1 MLCSGPMKAWIDHV
15 PPDKATGLLKDLYT
29 RSTNEGQ
36 VDHVL
41 QIHSL
46 VPRAL
51 DSLLVFYKRVM
62 HGNNDLPDVEREIIA
77 VAVSVLNR
85 CHY

>member
-1 MLCSGPMKAWIDHV
+1 MKAWIDHV
-15 PPDKATGLLKDLYT
+15 PPEKAQGPLKQLYDRVSTDTG
-29 RSTNEGQ
+29 

-46 VPRAL
+46 VPAAL

-62 HGNNDLPDVEREIIA
+62 HGDNALPYVEREVIA
-77 VAVSVLNR
+77 VTVSVLNR

>member
-1 MLCSGPMKAWIDHV
+1 MKAWIDHI
-15 PPDKATGLLKDLYT
+15 PPEDATGLLDDLFS
-29 RSTNEGQ
+29 RSTTNGQ
-36 VDHVL
+36 VDHIL

-51 DSLLVFYKRVM
+51 ESLLLFYKRVM
-62 HGNNDLPDVEREIIA
+62 HGDDDLPYVEREIIA
-77 VAVSVLNR
+77 VTVSALNR

>member
-1 MLCSGPMKAWIDHV
+1 MKSWIQTV
-15 PPDKATGLLKDLYT
+15 PPERADGLLEQLYD
-29 RSTNEGQ
+29 RVRYEDG
-36 VDHVL
+36 VDHVV

-51 DSLLVFYKRVM
+51 ESMLLFYKRVM
-62 HGNNDLPDVEREIIA
+62 HGDNDLAYVDREIIA
-77 VAVSVLNR
+77 VTVSVLNR

>member
-1 MLCSGPMKAWIDHV
+1 MKSWIESI
-15 PPDKATGLLKDLYT
+15 PPDAAEGHLAELYN
-29 RSTNEGQ
+29 RASPKGE
-36 VDHVL
+36 VDHIL
-41 QIHSL
+41 QGHSL
-46 VPRAL
+46 VPWAL

-62 HGNNDLPDVEREIIA
+62 HGENDLPYVDREIIA

>member
-1 MLCSGPMKAWIDHV
+1 MVTAMKAWIDHV
-15 PPDKATGLLKDLYT
+15 PPERATGLLNDLYR
-29 RSTNEGQ
+29 RSTTEGK
-36 VDHVL
+36 VEHVL

-51 DSLLVFYKRVM
+51 ESLLVFYKRVM
-62 HGNNDLPDVEREIIA
+62 HGENDLPYVEREIIA
-77 VAVSVLNR
+77 VTVSVLNR

>member
-1 MLCSGPMKAWIDHV
+1 MDAWIKNI
-15 PPDKATGLLKDLYT
+15 PPHAAEGHLAELYH
-29 RSTNEGQ
+29 RASPKGE
-36 VDHVL
+36 VDHIL
-41 QIHSL
+41 QGHSL
-46 VPRAL
+46 VPWAL

-62 HGNNDLPDVEREIIA
+62 HGKNDLAYVDREIIA

>member
-1 MLCSGPMKAWIDHV
+1 MKAWIDHV
-15 PPDKATGLLKDLYT
+15 PPEDAQGLLRQIYDRVGRT
-29 RSTNEGQ
+29 EGQ

-46 VPRAL
+46 VPHAL
-51 DSLLVFYKRVM
+51 ESLLVFYKRVM
-62 HGNNDLPDVEREIIA
+62 HGDNDLPYVEREIIA

>member
-1 MLCSGPMKAWIDHV
+1 MKSWIRTV
-15 PPDKATGLLKDLYT
+15 PPERADGLLKRLYD
-29 RSTNEGQ
+29 RVRYEDG
-36 VDHVL
+36 VDHVV

-51 DSLLVFYKRVM
+51 ESMLLFYKRVM
-62 HGNNDLPDVEREIIA
+62 HGDSDLAYVDREIIA
-77 VAVSVLNR
+77 VTVSVLNR

>member
-1 MLCSGPMKAWIDHV
+1 MDAWIKNI
-15 PPDKATGLLKDLYT
+15 PPEKAEGKLAELYH
-29 RSTNEGQ
+29 RASPKGE
-36 VDHVL
+36 VDHIL
-41 QIHSL
+41 QAHSL
-46 VPRAL
+46 VPWAL

-62 HGNNDLPDVEREIIA
+62 HGKNDLAYVDREIIA

>member
-1 MLCSGPMKAWIDHV
+1 MKAWIDHI
-15 PPDKATGLLKDLYT
+15 PPDAATGKLAELYHRT
-29 RSTNEGQ
+29 SPKGE
-36 VDHVL
+36 VDHIL
-41 QIHSL
+41 QGHSL
-46 VPRAL
+46 VPWAL

-62 HGNNDLPDVEREIIA
+62 HGENDLPYVEREIIA